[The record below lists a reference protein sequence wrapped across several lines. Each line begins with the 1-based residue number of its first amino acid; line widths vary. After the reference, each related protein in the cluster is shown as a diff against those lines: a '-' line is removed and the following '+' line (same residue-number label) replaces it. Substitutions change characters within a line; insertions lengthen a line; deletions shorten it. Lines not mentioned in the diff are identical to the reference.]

1 MNASDNRNIFLRFG
15 DLIYDLDTCQLIDQD
30 GRPIAIREKSLC
42 VLSKLAANNSVTIG
56 KDELINAAWP
66 GKFVSDDSLVQC
78 IKDIRAA
85 LGDFDRQYLRT
96 AVGRGYS
103 LHGVREKPVVAG
115 ELPKLLISKL
125 RAAGQSPQLAEI
137 AEVITEELIMGLSPR
152 AGLIVTTE
160 EVQREDVDY
169 TIDGRVSQSGG
180 FVRVF
185 IQSIRGKSGDVAFAE
200 TWSFLISEE
209 EAYSRQIAE
218 RVDNALRVHMFNFA
232 GEKHIDRKNE
242 ELNTQ
247 ELLAKAAYHM
257 SRIQMHN
264 RDVARN
270 AMSVAIEREPEN
282 AIALAMRA
290 STAVISVLQEGP
302 TKVPDTPEYIIEL
315 ANRAVGIA
323 SHIDFVM
330 LTRGCVRM
338 WLNADHEG
346 ARADFNRALEI
357 SPAFHLAHQF
367 LATSEILSGKH
378 AQGVE
383 RVKKFIE
390 LSPVTNPRQ
399 PHYLALLAL
408 GQILAGDEDA
418 ALQTSRESRERAP
431 NDHWCNYVYATAAA
445 ASASI
450 PTTQDFKRMTVCTDL
465 PFTHYRELPFTDTR
479 YVDALEE
486 RLARAGYPVLY
497 KSGR

>member
-1 MNASDNRNIFLRFG
+1 MNASDDRHVCLRFG
-15 DLIYDLDTCQLIDQD
+15 NVIYDLDTCQLIDQE
-30 GRPIAIREKSLC
+30 GRPIAVREKSLR
-42 VLSKLAANNSVTIG
+42 VFGKLAEHNDVTVG

-78 IKDIRAA
+78 VKDIRSA
-85 LGDFDRQYLRT
+85 LGDNDRQYLRT

-103 LHGVREKPVVAG
+103 LHGAREQPVAPG
-115 ELPKLLISKL
+115 ELPKLYISKL
-125 RAAGQSPQLAEI
+125 RVRDHSPELVEV
-137 AEVITEELIMGLSPR
+137 AEVITEDLIIALSPR
-152 AGLIVTTE
+152 SGLKITTDE
-160 EVQREDVDY
+160 QQREDADY
-169 TIDGRVSQSGG
+169 TIDGRVSQFGG
-180 FVRVF
+180 TVRVF
-185 IQSIRGKSGDVAFAE
+185 VQLIRGRSGDVAFAE
-200 TWSFLISEE
+200 TWNILMSEAESFP
-209 EAYSRQIAE
+209 RQIVE
-218 RVDNALRVHMFNFA
+218 RVGNALRVHMFNFA
-232 GEKHIDRKNE
+232 GEKFIDRKND
-242 ELNTQ
+242 ELDTQ

-270 AMSVAIEREPEN
+270 AMSVAVEREPEN

-302 TKVPDTPEYIIEL
+302 RKVPDAPEYVMEL

-367 LATSEILSGKH
+367 LATSEILSGEYE
-378 AQGVE
+378 QGIQ
-383 RVKKFIE
+383 RVKKIIE
-390 LSPVTNPRQ
+390 LSPATNPRY

-408 GQILAGDEDA
+408 AQILAGDEGA
-418 ALQTSRESRERAP
+418 AVQTSCESHQRAP

-445 ASASI
+445 SRAKITA
-450 PTTQDFKRMTVCTDL
+450 TQDFKRMVDCTDL
-465 PFTHYRELPFTDTR
+465 PFTHFRELPFTNSQD
-479 YVDALEE
+479 VDLLEG
-486 RLARAGYPVLY
+486 RLILAGYSTP
-497 KSGR
+497 S